1 VVAVHMLETT
11 PGSVPELKQPTQ
23 EHAVAAQPGPFP
35 QPEPSP
41 GRFRRLARLLLGAPK
56 NPLDPRI
63 FHQISLVAFLAWVG
77 LGADGLSSACYGPE
91 EAFLALGADR
101 FLAPFLAL
109 ATALTVFVVSASYS
123 QIIELFPSGG
133 GGYLVASKLLGPR
146 AGVVSGSAL
155 VVDYVLTIAISIA
168 SGTDAIFSF
177 LPLQFQRVKLLTEAI
192 AIGVLIVL
200 NLRGVKESVTL
211 LLPVFIG
218 FLITHTVVIVYG
230 VWVHADALIPTTV
243 DTLSETA
250 TGLREQGFWV
260 MLMLFLHAYSMGAGT
275 YTGIE
280 AVSNGLPILRE
291 PKVQTGKK
299 TMLYMATSL
308 AFTAGGILLCYLL
321 VGVSHQPGQT
331 LNAVLIERL
340 VNGWHIGGV
349 HVGSGFLLMTLLF
362 EGALLFV
369 AAQTGFLDGP
379 RVLAS
384 MAVDSW
390 VPRRFYQLSDR
401 LVTKNGTL
409 LMGAAALAILF
420 YAEGRVRL
428 LVVLYSINVFLTF
441 TLSQLGMCIHWWQ
454 CRKEDQRWKRRL
466 GINGLGLLLTS
477 AILIVTLSLKF
488 SEGGWVTAIIT
499 SGLIGTC
506 LWIRRHYDHT
516 AQYLERLNTVLTAVP
531 SSGTV
536 HTILPCDRNAPTAV
550 LLVTGFNGMGIHSFL
565 AIPRLFGDHYKQF
578 LFVTVG
584 VIDSS
589 RFKGVDE
596 IEHLRQSSGES
607 LRQYVS
613 FANDQG
619 MWASERYTLG
629 TETIDTLV
637 EMCQQIAKEFPRAV
651 FFAGKLV
658 FEEETFL
665 TRLLHNQAAAT
676 LQRRL
681 QFAGLQ
687 MVVLP
692 IRAL

>member
-1 VVAVHMLETT
+1 MVE
-11 PGSVPELKQPTQ
+11 QPTDPVRKVEQ
-23 EHAVAAQPGPFP
+23 PAAAPDAVGGE
-35 QPEPSP
+35 EPARRR
-41 GRFRRLARLLLGAPK
+41 RFFRLLLGAPK

-63 FHQISLVAFLAWVG
+63 FHQVSLIAFLAWVG

-91 EAFLALGADR
+91 EAFLALGHDH

-109 ATALTVFVVSASYS
+109 ATAATVFIISASYS

-168 SGTDAIFSF
+168 SGADAIFSF
-177 LPLQFQRVKLLTEAI
+177 LPLEFQHVKLLTETLV
-192 AIGVLIVL
+192 IGLLILL

-211 LLPVFIG
+211 LLPIFLGFI
-218 FLITHTVVIVYG
+218 ITHTIFILYAVSLHAGRIPEIAGNTLAESARG
-230 VWVHADALIPTTV
+230 V
-243 DTLSETA
+243 
-250 TGLREQGFWV
+250 REQGFWV

-308 AFTAGGILLCYLL
+308 AFTAGGILFSYLL
-321 VGVSHQPGQT
+321 IGARSQPGRT
-331 LNAVLIERL
+331 LNAVLIEQL
-340 VNGWHIGGV
+340 VGGWQLGGM
-349 HVGSGFLLMTLLF
+349 HVGGAFLLFTLVC

-390 VPRRFYQLSDR
+390 VPHRLYQLSDR

-409 LMGAAALAILF
+409 MMGGAALAILL
-420 YAEGRVRL
+420 YTEGDVRL

-454 CRKEDQRWKRRL
+454 CRHDERRWKRRL
-466 GINGLGLLLTS
+466 AINGLGLCLTS
-477 AILIVTLSLKF
+477 AILVVTLTLKF
-488 SEGGWVTAIIT
+488 REGGWVTALIT
-499 SGLIGTC
+499 SALIGTC
-506 LWIRRHYDHT
+506 VWIRRHYERT
-516 AQYLERLNTVLTAVP
+516 SGYLERLNAILTAVP
-531 SSGTV
+531 AVPGARAIPSQ
-536 HTILPCDRNAPTAV
+536 DRTAPTAV
-550 LLVTGFNGMGIHSFL
+550 LLVTDYNGMGIHSFL
-565 AIPRLFGDHYKQF
+565 AIPRLFGDHIKQF
-578 LFVTVG
+578 LFITVG

-589 RFKGVDE
+589 RFKGVTE
-596 IEHLRQSSGES
+596 IEHLKQSSESFLQRYVAFANAQGFWADSRWVLGTDTIES
-607 LRQYVS
+607 LVQ
-613 FANDQG
+613 
-619 MWASERYTLG
+619 
-629 TETIDTLV
+629 I
-637 EMCQQIAKEFPRAV
+637 CQQVAREFPRAV

-658 FEEETFL
+658 FAEETFL

>member
-1 VVAVHMLETT
+1 MLEMTAASPTEFISGQVPAT
-11 PGSVPELKQPTQ
+11 PVPEVPRTSKPTLTT
-23 EHAVAAQPGPFP
+23 
-35 QPEPSP
+35 
-41 GRFRRLARLLLGAPK
+41 RRGLARALFGAPK
-56 NPLDPRI
+56 NPLDPGI
-63 FHQISLVAFLAWVG
+63 FHQVSLVAFLAWVG

-91 EAFLALGADR
+91 EAFLALGADH
-101 FLAPFLAL
+101 FLAPFLVL
-109 ATALTVFVVSASYS
+109 ATAITVFVISASYS

-133 GGYLVASKLLGPR
+133 GGYLVASKLLGAR

-168 SGTDAIFSF
+168 SGADAIFSF
-177 LPLQFQRVKLLTEAI
+177 LPLQFQHVKLITEA
-192 AIGVLIVL
+192 AVIGLLILL

-211 LLPVFIG
+211 LLPVFLG
-218 FLITHTVVIVYG
+218 FIATHTLVIVYG
-230 VWVHADALIPTTV
+230 VWLHAGSIPTTTV
-243 DTLSETA
+243 NTLTETGA
-250 TGLREQGFWV
+250 GLQQQGFWV

-280 AVSNGLPILRE
+280 AVSNGLPMLRE

-299 TMLYMATSL
+299 TMLYMASSL

-321 VGVSHQPGQT
+321 VGVKHQPGRT
-331 LNAVLIERL
+331 LNAVLIESL
-340 VNGWHIGGV
+340 VGGWQVGGL
-349 HVGSGFLLMTLLF
+349 HVGSGFLLGTLLC

-390 VPRRFYQLSDR
+390 VPHRFYQLSDR

-409 LMGAAALAILF
+409 MMGAAALAILF
-420 YAEGRVRL
+420 YTEGQVRL

-454 CRKEDQRWKRRL
+454 CRKEEQRWMHRL
-466 GINGLGLLLTS
+466 AINGLGLVLTS
-477 AILIVTLSLKF
+477 AILAVTLSLKF
-488 SEGGWVTAIIT
+488 AEGGWVTAIIT
-499 SGLIGTC
+499 SGLIAVC
-506 LWIRRHYDHT
+506 LWIRRHYEHT
-516 AQYLERLNTVLTAVP
+516 NQYLERLNTILTAVP
-531 SSGTV
+531 VTTPVRSAPA
-536 HTILPCDRNAPTAV
+536 LDRNAPTAV
-550 LLVTGFNGMGIHSFL
+550 LMVTDFNGMGIHSFL
-565 AIPRLFGDHYKQF
+565 GIPRLFGDHFKQF
-578 LFVTVG
+578 LFVSVG

-589 RFKGVDE
+589 RFKGADE
-596 IEHLRQSSGES
+596 IEHLKQSSEQF
-607 LRQYVS
+607 LQRYVT
-613 FANDQG
+613 FVNAQG
-619 MWASERYTLG
+619 MWAGYRYTLS
-629 TETIDTLV
+629 TDTIDALV
-637 EMCQQIAKEFPRAV
+637 DMSQQVAKEFPRAV

-665 TRLLHNQAAAT
+665 TRVLHNQAAAT

-687 MVVLP
+687 MIVLP

>member
-1 VVAVHMLETT
+1 MLERS
-11 PGSVPELKQPTQ
+11 PEPARELKQPLPT
-23 EHAVAAQPGPFP
+23 EAHEEVDLEKPLERRRSF
-35 QPEPSP
+35 
-41 GRFRRLARLLLGAPK
+41 FRMLLGAPK
-56 NPLDPRI
+56 NPLDPSI
-63 FHQISLVAFLAWVG
+63 FHQVSLVAFLAWVG

-91 EAFLALGADR
+91 EAFLALGHDR

-109 ATALTVFVVSASYS
+109 ATAATVFIISASYS
-123 QIIELFPSGG
+123 QIIELFPTGG
-133 GGYLVASKLLGPR
+133 GGYLVASKLLGRR

-155 VVDYVLTIAISIA
+155 VVDYVLTIAISVA
-168 SGTDAIFSF
+168 SGADAIFSF
-177 LPLQFQRVKLLTEAI
+177 LPLKFQHVKLLTEALV
-192 AIGVLIVL
+192 IGLLIL
-200 NLRGVKESVTL
+200 MNLRGVKESVKL
-211 LLPVFIG
+211 LLPIFLGFI
-218 FLITHTVVIVYG
+218 ITHTIFIIYA
-230 VWVHADALIPTTV
+230 VWVHAGTIPAIASDTV
-243 DTLSETA
+243 TQSMR
-250 TGLREQGFWV
+250 GVREQGLWV

-308 AFTAGGILLCYLL
+308 AFTAGGILFSYLL
-321 VGVSHQPGQT
+321 VGVQHQPGRT
-331 LNAVLIERL
+331 LNANLIEGL
-340 VNGWHIGGV
+340 VGGWQIGSLHIGNA
-349 HVGSGFLLMTLLF
+349 FLLFTLIC

-390 VPRRFYQLSDR
+390 VPHRFYQLSDR

-409 LMGAAALAILF
+409 MMGAAALAILF
-420 YAEGRVRL
+420 YTEGEVRL

-454 CRKEDQRWKRRL
+454 CRREESRWKRRL

-488 SEGGWVTAIIT
+488 LEGGWITAVIT

-506 LWIRRHYDHT
+506 LWIRRHYEAT
-516 AQYLERLNTVLTAVP
+516 NEYLDRLNTILTAVP
-531 SSGTV
+531 AAPGVRSIPSY
-536 HTILPCDRNAPTAV
+536 DRNAPTAV
-550 LLVTGFNGMGIHSFL
+550 ILVTDYNGMGIHSFL
-565 AIPRLFGDHYKQF
+565 AIPRLFGSHIKQF
-578 LFVTVG
+578 LFVSVG

-596 IEHLRQSSGES
+596 IEHLKQSCES
-607 LRQYVS
+607 SLQQYVQ
-613 FANDQG
+613 FANAQG
-619 MWASERYTLG
+619 FWADYRFMLG
-629 TETIDTLV
+629 TETIESLV
-637 EMCQQIAKEFPRAV
+637 QMCQQVAKEFPRAV

-658 FEEETFL
+658 FAEETFR

-687 MVVLP
+687 MIVLP

>member
-1 VVAVHMLETT
+1 MLERSSD
-11 PGSVPELKQPTQ
+11 PVRELKQPHTVPPDTH
-23 EHAVAAQPGPFP
+23 EEVDLEKPLERRRSF
-35 QPEPSP
+35 
-41 GRFRRLARLLLGAPK
+41 FRMLLGAPK
-56 NPLDPRI
+56 NPLDPSI
-63 FHQISLVAFLAWVG
+63 FHQVSLVAFLAWVG

-91 EAFLALGADR
+91 EAFLALGHDR

-109 ATALTVFVVSASYS
+109 ATAATVFIISASYS

-133 GGYLVASKLLGPR
+133 GGYLVASKLLGRR

-155 VVDYVLTIAISIA
+155 VVDYVLTIAISVA
-168 SGTDAIFSF
+168 SGADAIFSF
-177 LPLQFQRVKLLTEAI
+177 LPLQFQHVKVLTEALV
-192 AIGVLIVL
+192 IGLLILL

-211 LLPVFIG
+211 LLPIFLGFI
-218 FLITHTVVIVYG
+218 ITHTIFITYA
-230 VWVHADALIPTTV
+230 VWVHAGTIPAIATDTV
-243 DTLSETA
+243 AQSMR
-250 TGLREQGFWV
+250 GVREQGLWV

-308 AFTAGGILLCYLL
+308 AFTAGGIVFSYLL
-321 VGVSHQPGQT
+321 VGVQQQPGRT
-331 LNAVLIERL
+331 LNANLIESL
-340 VNGWHIGGV
+340 VGGWQIGGL
-349 HVGSGFLLMTLLF
+349 HVGNAFLLFTLIC

-390 VPRRFYQLSDR
+390 VPHRFYQLSDR

-409 LMGAAALAILF
+409 MMGAAALAILL
-420 YAEGRVRL
+420 YTEGEVRL

-454 CRKEDQRWKRRL
+454 CRREEDRWKRRL
-466 GINGLGLLLTS
+466 AINGLGLCLTS
-477 AILIVTLSLKF
+477 AILTVTLSLKF
-488 SEGGWVTAIIT
+488 LEGGWITAVIT
-499 SGLIGTC
+499 SGLIVTC
-506 LWIRRHYDHT
+506 LWIRRHYEAT
-516 AQYLERLNTVLTAVP
+516 NQYLDRLNTILTAVP
-531 SSGTV
+531 AAPGVRTV
-536 HTILPCDRNAPTAV
+536 PAYDRTAPTGV
-550 LLVTGFNGMGIHSFL
+550 ILVTDYNGMGIHSFL
-565 AIPRLFGDHYKQF
+565 AIPRLFGGHIKQF
-578 LFVTVG
+578 LFVSVG

-596 IEHLRQSSGES
+596 IEHLKQSCES
-607 LRQYVS
+607 FLQRYVQ
-613 FANDQG
+613 FANAQG
-619 MWASERYTLG
+619 FWADYRYMLG
-629 TETIDTLV
+629 TETIESLV
-637 EMCQQIAKEFPRAV
+637 QMCQQVAKEFPRAV

-658 FEEETFL
+658 FAEETFL

-687 MVVLP
+687 MIVLP

>member
-1 VVAVHMLETT
+1 MASDVSSPAEAE
-11 PGSVPELKQPTQ
+11 SPTEQ
-23 EHAVAAQPGPFP
+23 RVGLL
-35 QPEPSP
+35 
-41 GRFRRLARLLLGAPK
+41 RMLLGAPK
-56 NPLDPRI
+56 NPLDPHI
-63 FHQISLVAFLAWVG
+63 FHQVSLVAFLAWVG

-91 EAFLALGADR
+91 EAFLALGPDR

-109 ATALTVFVVSASYS
+109 ATALTVFVISASYS

-155 VVDYVLTIAISIA
+155 VIDYVLTIAISVA
-168 SGTDAIFSF
+168 SGADAIFSF
-177 LPLQFQRVKLLTEAI
+177 LPLPYQHAKLLTEVVVI
-192 AIGVLIVL
+192 AALIVL

-211 LLPVFIG
+211 LLPIFLGFIV
-218 FLITHTVVIVYG
+218 THAIVIGYA
-230 VWVHADALIPTTV
+230 VWLHAGTIPTIAVNTIGETV
-243 DTLSETA
+243 
-250 TGLREQGFWV
+250 TGVREQGFLFT
-260 MLMLFLHAYSMGAGT
+260 LMLFLHAYSMGAGT

-308 AFTAGGILLCYLL
+308 AFTAGGILFAYLL
-321 VGVSHQPGQT
+321 VGVEHRPGQT
-331 LNAVLIERL
+331 LNAALVARL
-340 VNGWHIGGV
+340 VGDWHLGGL
-349 HVGSGFLLMTLLF
+349 HVGEGFLLLTLVC

-390 VPRRFYQLSDR
+390 VPHRFYQLSDR

-409 LMGAAALAILF
+409 LMGAAALAILL
-420 YAEGRVRL
+420 YSRGQVRL
-428 LVVLYSINVFLTF
+428 LIVLYSINVFVTF

-454 CRKEDQRWKRRL
+454 VRHAEPRWRHRL
-466 GINGLGLLLTS
+466 GINGLGLSLTS
-477 AILIVTLSLKF
+477 AILAVTLSLKF
-488 SEGGWVTAIIT
+488 EEGGWVTVAIT
-499 SGLIGTC
+499 SALIAMC
-506 LWIRRHYDHT
+506 MWIRSHYGKT
-516 AQYLERLNTVLTAVP
+516 NQYLERLNTILTAVP
-531 SSGTV
+531 AVPGV
-536 HTILPCDRNAPTAV
+536 RALPVCDRAAPTAV
-550 LLVTGFNGMGIHSFL
+550 LLVTDYNGMGIHSFL
-565 AIPRLFGDHYKQF
+565 AIPRLFGEHIKQF

-596 IEHLRQSSGES
+596 IDHLKASSEES
-607 LRQYVS
+607 LRRYVQ
-613 FANDQG
+613 FVNAQG
-619 MWASERYTLG
+619 MWADYRYCLG
-629 TETIDTLV
+629 TDTIESLV
-637 EMCQQIAKEFPRAV
+637 QLCQQVSKEFPRAV
-651 FFAGKLV
+651 FCAGKLV
-658 FEEETFL
+658 FAEETFL

-687 MVVLP
+687 MIVLP